1 MTTGW
6 DALRAAELREVA
18 SGLRSGRLSVPVSG
32 LALQGCCEPEKAE
45 WFATALAGTGANAG
59 ALATFLDLLAV
70 ERERVDAAVRAVE
83 LVWTGPGVGGEQGRD
98 TGAVV
103 RELFSSARRSV
114 LVAGYAI
121 HRGREVFA
129 TLADRMAA
137 VPELQVRLIVD
148 VPRRQGD
155 TTIDIDIVHRYATEF
170 RQRNWPGR
178 RLPEVLYDPR
188 SLLVDQGARS
198 AMHAKCIVIDSEV
211 ALVTSANFTSAAQT
225 KNIEAG
231 TLVRHAAFAAQVQRR
246 FDDLARLGVFKP
258 LPLASDPAT

>member
-1 MTTGW
+1 MTIGW
-6 DALRAAELREVA
+6 DALRAGELRELA
-18 SGLRSGRLSVPVSG
+18 AGLRSGRLSVPVST

-45 WFATALAGTGANAG
+45 WLAQTLAGIAADAV
-59 ALATFLDLLAV
+59 ALATFLDLLAA
-70 ERERVDAAVRAVE
+70 ERERVDSAVRAVE
-83 LVWTGPGVGGEQGRD
+83 LVWTGPGAGGKPGRD

-137 VPELQVRLIVD
+137 VPDLQVRMIVD

-170 RQRNWPGR
+170 RQRNWPGG

-188 SLLVDQGARS
+188 SLLQDQAARS
-198 AMHAKCIVIDSEV
+198 AMHAKCIVIDAEV

-231 TLVRHAAFAAQVQRR
+231 TLVRLGGFASQVQGR
-246 FDDLARLGVFKP
+246 FDDLVRIGVFRP
-258 LPLASDPAT
+258 LPVTNGPST